1 MLAFRYRTYQ
11 NIPGQKE
18 RLMEEG
24 FCSLGSSHPGAFCL
38 ERRSEEKGTQRTW
51 AVCLLNT
58 LVYPTPH
65 PRLQMIHESI
75 C

>member
-1 MLAFRYRTYQ
+1 
-11 NIPGQKE
+11 
-18 RLMEEG
+18 MEEG

-65 PRLQMIHESI
+65 PRLASLVQGAATSPCHSI
-75 C
+75 LSRTCFSLHQRS